1 MARRILTVHLSSY
14 VHCLIIYIQN
24 VGLVLIGDELCVNDW
39 ILPYLHQ
46 KNASSPKFVYL
57 VYDCPCVDGET
68 IHQFPLGVAT

>member
-1 MARRILTVHLSSY
+1 MIHTNCTSIIICTLFNY
-14 VHCLIIYIQN
+14 IYIQN

-57 VYDCPCVDGET
+57 VYDCQCVDGET